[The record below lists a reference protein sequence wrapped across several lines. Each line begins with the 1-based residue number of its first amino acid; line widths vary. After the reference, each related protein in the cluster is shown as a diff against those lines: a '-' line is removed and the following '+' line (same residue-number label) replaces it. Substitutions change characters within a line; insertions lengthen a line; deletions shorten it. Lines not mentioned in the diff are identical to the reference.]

1 MTRQEM
7 TDNGYKELKRGE
19 SYSIWID
26 DESGDL
32 VARSESS
39 GTVNELEVDL
49 YTIFLAIL
57 GDGSILGAAKWEG

>member
-49 YTIFLAIL
+49 YSIFLAIL
-57 GDGSILGAAKWEG
+57 GGGSILGAAKWEG